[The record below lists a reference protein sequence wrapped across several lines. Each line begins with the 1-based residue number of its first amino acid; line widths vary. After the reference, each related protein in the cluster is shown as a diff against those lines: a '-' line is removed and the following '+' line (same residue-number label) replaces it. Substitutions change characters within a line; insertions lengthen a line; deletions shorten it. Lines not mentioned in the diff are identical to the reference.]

1 MMDNLI
7 AGFTKQMAEAIEIG
21 RKIELTPRHKDIRNI
36 VIAGLGGSGIGGNL
50 VAGLIAGKMKLP
62 LVVCKDYFLPEFAN
76 EHTLLIASSYSGN
89 TEETLHA
96 LEEGINRGCKIVC
109 ISSGGSLISIAKK
122 AGLDYVIIPGGKP
135 PRACLTYSF
144 IQQLFIFYYYGLID
158 DGFVVGIQ
166 EAIIHLDKEEKH
178 IQKLAKQIAKKL
190 NKKIPIIYSAANMEA
205 VAMRW
210 RQQLNEN
217 SKVLCWHHVIP
228 EMNHNELVGWRTP
241 GKFAVL
247 LLRNDIDY
255 TRTQHRMNIVKNI
268 ISQYTRHIIEI
279 YSKGDSFIEKSLYLI
294 HLGDWVS
301 WYLSSLRKV
310 DASEVNVIDYLKMEL
325 AN

>member
-21 RKIELTPRHKDIRNI
+21 SRMNLSPRHKDIRN
-36 VIAGLGGSGIGGNL
+36 VVVAGLGGSGIGANL
-50 VAGLIAGKMKLP
+50 VAELIAEKMQLP
-62 LVVCKDYFLPEFAN
+62 FVVCKDYLLPEFVN

-96 LEEGINRGCKIVC
+96 LEDGMKKNAKIVC
-109 ISSGGSLISIAKK
+109 VSSGGSMISIAKK

-135 PRACLTYSF
+135 PRACLAYSF
-144 IQQLFIFYYYGLID
+144 IQQLFILCNYNLID
-158 DGFVVGIQ
+158 DGFVVGIE
-166 EAIIHLDKEEKH
+166 EAIRLLDKEEKR
-178 IQKLAKQIAKKL
+178 IAKQAKSIAKKL
-190 NKKIPIIYSAANMEA
+190 NKKMTVIYSAANMEA
-205 VAMRW
+205 VAIRW

-241 GKFAVL
+241 GKFAVII
-247 LLRNDIDY
+247 LRNDTDY
-255 TRTQHRMNIVKNI
+255 SRIQQRMNIAKNI
-268 ISQYTRHIIEI
+268 ISQYTPNILEL
-279 YSKGDSFIEKSLYLI
+279 YSKGDSLIEKSLYLI

-301 WYLSSLRKV
+301 YFLSELRKV
-310 DASEVNVIDYLKMEL
+310 DPVEVNVIEYLKTEL

>member
-21 RKIELTPRHKDIRNI
+21 SRMNLSPRHKDIRN
-36 VIAGLGGSGIGGNL
+36 VVVAGLGGSGIGANL
-50 VAGLIAGKMKLP
+50 VAELIAEKMQLP
-62 LVVCKDYFLPEFAN
+62 FVVCKDYLLPEFVN

-96 LEEGINRGCKIVC
+96 LEDGMKKNAKIVC
-109 ISSGGSLISIAKK
+109 VSSGGSMISIAKK

-135 PRACLTYSF
+135 PRACLAYSF
-144 IQQLFIFYYYGLID
+144 IQQLFILCNYNLID
-158 DGFVVGIQ
+158 DGFVLGIE
-166 EAIIHLDKEEKH
+166 EAIRLLDKEEKR
-178 IQKLAKQIAKKL
+178 ITKQAKSIAKKL
-190 NKKIPIIYSAANMEA
+190 NKKMTVIYSAANMEA
-205 VAMRW
+205 VAIRW

-241 GKFAVL
+241 GKFAVII
-247 LLRNDIDY
+247 LRNDTDY
-255 TRTQHRMNIVKNI
+255 SRIQQRMNIAKNI
-268 ISQYTRHIIEI
+268 ISQYTPNILEL

-301 WYLSSLRKV
+301 YFLSELRKV
-310 DASEVNVIDYLKMEL
+310 DPVEVNVIEYLKTEL

>member
-7 AGFTKQMAEAIEIG
+7 ANFTKQMAEAIEIG
-21 RKIELTPRHKDIRNI
+21 KGMKLSPRHKEIRN
-36 VIAGLGGSGIGGNL
+36 VVVAGLGGSGIGANL
-50 VAGLIAGKMKLP
+50 VAELISEKMKLP
-62 LVVCKDYFLPEFAN
+62 FVVCKDYFLPEFAD

-96 LEEGINRGCKIVC
+96 MEDGIKRNCKIICVT
-109 ISSGGSLISIAKK
+109 SGGSMMTIAKK
-122 AGLDYVIIPGGKP
+122 AGLDYINIPGGMP
-135 PRACLTYSF
+135 PRSCLAYSF
-144 IQQLFIFYYYGLID
+144 TQQLFILSYYNLID
-158 DGFVVGIQ
+158 DGFILGIQ
-166 EAIIHLDKEEKH
+166 EAISHLNKEEKR
-178 IQKLAKQIAKKL
+178 IMKLAKSIAKKM
-190 NKKIPIIYSAANMEA
+190 NRKTTVIYSAANMEA

-228 EMNHNELVGWRTP
+228 EMNHNELVGWRAP
-241 GKFAVL
+241 GKYAVIF
-247 LLRNDIDY
+247 LRNDTDY
-255 TRTQHRMNIVKNI
+255 SRIQQRMNIAKNI
-268 ISQYTRHIIEI
+268 ISQYTPNIIEV

-301 WYLSSLRKV
+301 YFLAEIRKV
-310 DASEVNVIDYLKMEL
+310 DPVEVNVIEYLKAEL

>member
-7 AGFTKQMAEAIEIG
+7 ASFTKQMSEAIEIG
-21 RKIELTPRHKDIRNI
+21 KNIKLTPRHKEIRN
-36 VIAGLGGSGIGGNL
+36 VVVAGVGGSGIGANL
-50 VAGLIAGKMKLP
+50 VAELIAEKMQLP
-62 LVVCKDYFLPEFAN
+62 FVVCKDYFLPEFVD

-96 LEEGINRGCKIVC
+96 LEEGIRRNSKIVC
-109 ISSGGSLISIAKK
+109 VSSGGSMEIIAKK
-122 AGLDYVIIPGGKP
+122 AGLDFVSIPGGKP
-135 PRACLTYSF
+135 PRACLAYSF
-144 IQQLFIFYYYGLID
+144 VQQLFILYTVNLID
-158 DGFVVGIQ
+158 DGFVVGIE
-166 EAIIHLDKEEKH
+166 EAIHLLDKEEKR
-178 IQKLAKQIAKKL
+178 IMKQARSISKKL
-190 NKKIPIIYSAANMEA
+190 NKKMAIIYSAANMEA

-241 GKFAVL
+241 GKYAVIM
-247 LLRNDIDY
+247 LRNDTDY
-255 TRTQHRMNIVKNI
+255 SRIQQRMNIAKNI
-268 ISQYTRHIIEI
+268 ISQYTPNILEI

-301 WYLSSLRKV
+301 YFLSERRKV
-310 DASEVNVIDYLKMEL
+310 DPVEVNVIEYLKAEL